1 MALRSA
7 GRDRFTYLTETPV
20 RRLILTLAVPTIIS
34 MLVTGL
40 YNMADTYFV
49 GRISTQA
56 TAAVGVVFPLMSII
70 QSLGFFCGQ
79 GSGNYVSRKLGAGDK
94 DEAKEMAATGFALA
108 FVIGIVFCGSCW
120 IFRRPLALLM
130 GALPSILDDTL
141 AYMGIIL
148 IGGPFM
154 MAQFTL
160 NNQLRFQ
167 GNAFYAMIGLVSGA
181 VLNIGLDPLLM
192 FKFGMGVAGAALA
205 TILSQIVAFT
215 ILLIGDLKVSEVAV
229 HPKNVRFNR
238 HYLLEIAN
246 GGTPSLARQGLG
258 SISSVLLN
266 TFAGIMGGDA
276 AIAGMSVVTRTM
288 MLAMSALIG
297 FGQGFQPVCS
307 FNYGAKKYRRV
318 RDGFWFCVLYGTLF
332 LVLLAVPGFIF
343 APRVIGFFRDD
354 PAVIEVGKTALRFQA
369 CVFPLNGFII
379 MSNMMLQSMGKGVR
393 ATLLASFR
401 SGLFMIPSLLT
412 LSALLGLRGVEMAQ
426 TVSDALTFAAAIPL
440 VVPVLLMLKADR
452 GEV

>member
-1 MALRSA
+1 MALRLT

-79 GSGNYVSRKLGAGDK
+79 GSGNYVSRKLGAGDRT
-94 DEAKEMAATGFALA
+94 DAKEMASTGFALA
-108 FVIGIVFCGSCW
+108 FLIGVVFCVICR
-120 IFRRPLALLM
+120 IFAERLALLM
-130 GALPSILDDTL
+130 GALPSFMDSTL
-141 AYMGIIL
+141 AYMNIIL
-148 IGGPFM
+148 LGSPFM
-154 MAQFTL
+154 MSQLTL

-167 GNAFYAMIGLVSGA
+167 GNAFYSMIGLVSGA

-192 FKFGMGVAGAALA
+192 FTFGMGVAGAALA
-205 TILSQIVAFT
+205 TIISQMVSFT
-215 ILLIGDLKVSEVAV
+215 VLLIGDIKVSEVAV
-229 HPKNVRFNR
+229 DLHCIRFNR
-238 HYLLEIAN
+238 HYLLEIVN

-258 SISSVLLN
+258 SISAVLLN
-266 TFAGIMGGDA
+266 TYAGMMGGDA

-318 RDGFWFCVLYGTLF
+318 RDGYWFCVKYGTLF
-332 LVLLAVPGFIF
+332 LLLLAVPGFIF
-343 APRVIGFFRDD
+343 APQVIGFFRDD

-393 ATLLASFR
+393 GTLLASFR
-401 SGLFMIPSLLT
+401 SGLFMIPSLLI
-412 LSALLGLRGVEMAQ
+412 LSSLLGLLGVQMAQ

-440 VVPVLLMLKADR
+440 VAPVLLLLKADKAA
-452 GEV
+452 